1 MPFEIHLLDF
11 IQHYFLNLMLHPMQ
25 ITNLSCK
32 MLSLIII
39 RLLETVKFKLFLFL
53 DLIWTWWESGG
64 GVEGWELTG
73 KWGCCNGHTD
83 DLPIAVQPSRS
94 RVYCQC
100 NME

>member
-11 IQHYFLNLMLHPMQ
+11 IQHYFLNLMLHSMQ

-53 DLIWTWWESGG
+53 DLI
-64 GVEGWELTG
+64 
-73 KWGCCNGHTD
+73 
-83 DLPIAVQPSRS
+83 
-94 RVYCQC
+94 
-100 NME
+100 